1 MGAAGEHLTLFSLTR
16 SSISEWSIWN
26 MLLMLCSELAGLLV
40 PREPEMLPTLP
51 LDDPDLTLQT
61 DDAGIFAVNGL
72 KLLGAFR
79 RISKCLNA
87 VSNDFFDRALSKPA
101 LNFLGRSLWVGCWL
115 SRFAGASLLVLTIC
129 SSILFSLTTWFTL
142 SPLPACCLLGGG
154 TEPLLRP
161 VPAAAALPLDGEQ
174 DCRLGLALGASSTE
188 DERPLGIPGLPR
200 EAEEGLSEK
209 DVFKLAGAL
218 REKPE
223 ISDGFNDLGIM
234 IGELRADD
242 AEVFDAELLGV
253 AGTGLFSIIGL
264 GLMTVDDCLI
274 GIELT

>member
-1 MGAAGEHLTLFSLTR
+1 MDNNLGEVK
-16 SSISEWSIWN
+16 
-26 MLLMLCSELAGLLV
+26 CEL
-40 PREPEMLPTLP
+40 RNDT
-51 LDDPDLTLQT
+51 
-61 DDAGIFAVNGL
+61 
-72 KLLGAFR
+72 
-79 RISKCLNA
+79 KCLDA

-154 TEPLLRP
+154 TEPP

-174 DCRLGLALGASSTE
+174 DCRLGLALGASSTV

-200 EAEEGLSEK
+200 ETEEGLSEK
-209 DVFKLAGAL
+209 DAFKLAGAL
-218 REKPE
+218 REKQG
-223 ISDGFNDLGIM
+223 ISDGFNDFGIM

-242 AEVFDAELLGV
+242 AEVFDTVDAELLGV